1 MGKVYHIHQIKLI
14 EAFQTFEKKQT
25 VDKALASYLDKNGI
39 SKQKFYDFF
48 SNLPRNEVRKYYKL
62 VVSAFQK
69 YIKNSAELDLQLRYD
84 LEDVYYT
91 VTNNLKTC
99 DRKYIFPSVLK
110 SYHKNINPVRAL
122 YFEIQEIDIVFDKDN
137 PDHVFVIDKIKDR
150 KFIELLIQDIKADIR
165 SLQSL
170 EKRFME
176 TKKAFDFFSLPMTY
190 YHTQE
195 MIKDMK
201 KWSAVFLDH
210 QIKYGT
216 KKFKYD

>member
-1 MGKVYHIHQIKLI
+1 M
-14 EAFQTFEKKQT
+14 
-25 VDKALASYLDKNGI
+25 
-39 SKQKFYDFF
+39 
-48 SNLPRNEVRKYYKL
+48 
-62 VVSAFQK
+62 
-69 YIKNSAELDLQLRYD
+69 
-84 LEDVYYT
+84 
-91 VTNNLKTC
+91 
-99 DRKYIFPSVLK
+99 K

-150 KFIELLIQDIKADIR
+150 KFIEILIQDIKGDIR